1 MPDDTEI
8 VVNQKVF
15 NEMIDKIGS
24 SKTCGV
30 ISDDEVWNII
40 NASFSIRKDGKT
52 VPIQD
57 YFAMENMSIEETKDL
72 ILGKIFLFE
81 NPYIPQ
87 TRANE
92 PSDEPS
98 LEEIRNAMLD
108 ECENGYIEPLTTTC
122 KLAVKISYYYKKITS

>member
-24 SKTCGV
+24 SKTRGV

-40 NASFSIRKDGKT
+40 NASFSIRTDGKT

-81 NPYIPQ
+81 NPYIP
-87 TRANE
+87 RARYNY
-92 PSDEPS
+92 
-98 LEEIRNAMLD
+98 L
-108 ECENGYIEPLTTTC
+108 
-122 KLAVKISYYYKKITS
+122 